1 MTSADGPIRVFVL
14 DDHEMVRRGVSGLL
28 NAEPDL
34 TVVGEGATAAEALTR
49 APALRP
55 DVAVLDVHL
64 PDGDGVAVC
73 RDLRAAAPG
82 LACLMLTTYADDE
95 VLLDALTAGACGF
108 LLKQVRGPELVG
120 AVREAAAGRS
130 LLGPGAVAAL
140 MERLRTGRKPKRG
153 LDAFP
158 DLTERERQLLEL
170 IGEGLTNRQIG
181 QRLFLAE
188 KTVKNYVSR
197 LFVKLGVER
206 RAQAAVIAGQAAVLT
221 SGGQGPGEGS
231 GQDQG
236 RRLLSPQAR

>member
-14 DDHEMVRRGVSGLL
+14 DDHEMVRRGVAGLL
-28 NAEPDL
+28 NAESDL
-34 TVVGEGATAAEALTR
+34 TVVGEGATAQEALAR
-49 APALRP
+49 VPALRP

-73 RDLRAAAPG
+73 SALRTAAPG
-82 LACLMLTTYADDE
+82 VACLMLTTYADDE
-95 VLLDALTAGACGF
+95 VQLDALTAGACGF

-140 MERLRTGRKPKRG
+140 MERVRCGRKPKRG

-158 DLTERERQLLEL
+158 DLTERDLQILEL
-170 IGEGLTNRQIG
+170 IGQGLTNRQIG

-188 KTVKNYVSR
+188 KTVKHYVSR
-197 LFVKLGVER
+197 LFDKLGVER
-206 RAQAAVIAGQAAVLT
+206 RAQAAAIAGQAAVLMRR
-221 SGGQGPGEGS
+221 GQGPCAGS
-231 GQDQG
+231 GQEQG
-236 RRLLSPQAR
+236 RSLVGPSVR